1 MLLSLPKVSGLYST
15 ERQRHV
21 TSCSQ
26 TSSRWHDAGV
36 AAMSSETFSLIV
48 SCWHN
53 ELASATRLKVVQVDN
68 GEEVHLSDGSFLL
81 RISRDENASVERC
94 FIRHI
99 ASGWEAYVQGGP
111 NLRAFVNA
119 CLLNNG
125 TPGPFTTNTLESE

>member
-15 ERQRHV
+15 ERQTYV

-26 TSSRWHDAGV
+26 RLLHHTGARV
-36 AAMSSETFSLIV
+36 MSNETFSFIV
-48 SCWHN
+48 SGWHN
-53 ELASATRLKVVQVDN
+53 QLASATQLKVVQVDT
-68 GEEVHLSDGSFLL
+68 GEEVQLSDGSFLL

-99 ASGWEAYVQGGP
+99 ATGREAYVQGGP

-125 TPGPFTTNTLESE
+125 TSGPAATNTLESE